1 MARILL
7 TDADHFLGPAV
18 EERLRTTGHEVIAV
32 REQLTS
38 RSQVA
43 ELVTGSAP
51 FDGVVANLDAVATV
65 APIADHTDDVVDDVL
80 DRLVRP
86 LYWILA
92 AVLPPMVAACEGAVV
107 VPTSATAL
115 RSGRHAVSAYEMARS
130 AQTAVVRSAGR
141 EMAAHGVRVNAVAP
155 NYVENPSYYPPELVA
170 DERFQRSVQREVPS
184 GRLGTGDEAAAV
196 VEYLL
201 SPGARYLFGAV
212 VPIDGGWSLG

>member
-1 MARILL
+1 MARILI
-7 TDADHFLGPAV
+7 TDAAHFLGPASAT
-18 EERLRTTGHEVIAV
+18 RLRAAGHEVV
-32 REQLTS
+32 TVEDRLTS
-38 RSQVA
+38 RRQVA
-43 ELVTGSAP
+43 DLVEDAGP
-51 FDGVVANLDAVATV
+51 VEGVVANLDAAATV
-65 APIADHTDDVVDDVL
+65 ASVAAHTDQVVDDVL

-92 AVLPPMVAACEGAVV
+92 AVLPPMVAAGDGAVV

-115 RSGRHAVSAYEMARS
+115 RSGRHTVSAYEMGRS

-184 GRLGTGDEAAAV
+184 GRLGSGDEAAAV

-201 SPGARYLFGAV
+201 SPAARYLFGAV
-212 VPIDGGWSLG
+212 LPVDGGWSLG

>member
-1 MARILL
+1 MPRILV
-7 TDADHFLGPAV
+7 TDAAHFLGPATAD
-18 EERLRTTGHEVIAV
+18 RLRASGHEVVAV
-32 REQLTS
+32 EDRLTS
-38 RSQVA
+38 RQQVA
-43 ELVTGSAP
+43 DLVAASGP
-51 FDGVVANLDAVATV
+51 FDGVVANLDATATV
-65 APIADHTDDVVDDVL
+65 ASVTAHTDEVVDDVL

-92 AVLPPMVAACEGAVV
+92 AVLPPMVATGEGAVV

-115 RSGRHAVSAYEMARS
+115 RSGRHTVSAYEMGRT
-130 AQTAVVRSAGR
+130 AQTALVRSAGR
-141 EMAAHGVRVNAVAP
+141 EMSAHGVRVNAVAP

-201 SPGARYLFGAV
+201 SPQARYLFGAV
-212 VPIDGGWSLG
+212 LPVDGGWSLG

>member
-7 TDADHFLGPAV
+7 TDAAHFLGPATAA
-18 EERLRTTGHEVIAV
+18 RLQRAGHDVV
-32 REQLTS
+32 TVDDRLTS
-38 RSQVA
+38 RQQVA
-43 ELVTGSAP
+43 DLVDDAGP
-51 FDGVVANLDAVATV
+51 FVGVVANLDAAATV
-65 APIADHTDDVVDDVL
+65 ASVTAHTDAVVDDVL

-86 LYWILA
+86 LYWILG
-92 AVLPPMVAACEGAVV
+92 AVLPPMVAAGDGAVV

-115 RSGRHAVSAYEMARS
+115 RSGRHTVSAYEMARS

-201 SPGARYLFGAV
+201 SGDARYLFGAV
-212 VPIDGGWSLG
+212 LPVDGGWSLG

>member
-1 MARILL
+1 VARILI
-7 TDADHFLGPAV
+7 TDAAHFLGPASAG
-18 EERLRTTGHEVIAV
+18 RLRDAGHDVVAV
-32 REQLTS
+32 EDRLTS
-38 RSQVA
+38 RQQVA
-43 ELVTGSAP
+43 ELVSDAGP
-51 FDGVVANLDAVATV
+51 FEGVVANLDAAVTV
-65 APIADHTDDVVDDVL
+65 ASVTAHTDEVVDDVL

-86 LYWILA
+86 LYWLLA
-92 AVLPPMVAACEGAVV
+92 AVLPSMVTAGDGALV

-115 RSGRHAVSAYEMARS
+115 RSGRHTVSAYEMART

-155 NYVENPSYYPPELVA
+155 NYVENPSYYPPDLVA
-170 DERFQRSVQREVPS
+170 DERFQRSVAREVPS

-212 VPIDGGWSLG
+212 LPVDGGWSLG

>member
-1 MARILL
+1 MSRILI
-7 TDADHFLGPAV
+7 TDATRFIGPATTQCLRAV
-18 EERLRTTGHEVIAV
+18 GHDVTALDER
-32 REQLTS
+32 LTS
-38 RSQVA
+38 RDQVTN
-43 ELVTGSAP
+43 LVTQRGP
-51 FDGVVANLDAVATV
+51 FDGVVANLDAPATV
-65 APIADHTDDVVDDVL
+65 ASVVDCNNEIVDEVL

-92 AVLPPMVAACEGAVV
+92 ATLPPMIEAGDGAVV

-115 RSGRHAVSAYEMARS
+115 RSGRHTVSAYEMARA

-170 DERFQRSVQREVPS
+170 DERFQRSVQRDVP
-184 GRLGTGDEAAAV
+184 RRVLTTGDEAAEV

-201 SPGARYLFGAV
+201 SPGARALFGAV
-212 VPIDGGWSLG
+212 LPVDGGWSLG

>member
-7 TDADHFLGPAV
+7 TDASHFLGPATAS
-18 EERLRTTGHEVIAV
+18 RLRSAGHDVVAV
-32 REQLTS
+32 EDRLTS
-38 RSQVA
+38 RPQVLD
-43 ELVTGSAP
+43 LVEGSGP
-51 FDGVVANLDAVATV
+51 FDGVVANLDATATV
-65 APIADHTDDVVDDVL
+65 ASVTAHTDQVVDDVL

-86 LYWILA
+86 LYWILG
-92 AVLPPMVAACEGAVV
+92 AVLPAMVAAGEGAVV

-115 RSGRHAVSAYEMARS
+115 RSGRHTVSAYEMGRT

-170 DERFQRSVQREVPS
+170 DERFQRSVQRDVPS

-201 SPGARYLFGAV
+201 SPEAVYLFGAV
-212 VPIDGGWSLG
+212 LPVDGGWSLG

>member
-1 MARILL
+1 MPRILL
-7 TDADHFLGPAV
+7 TDASHFLGPATTT
-18 EERLRTTGHEVIAV
+18 RLRDAGHEVVAV
-32 REQLTS
+32 EDRLTS
-38 RSQVA
+38 RQQVA
-43 ELVTGSAP
+43 ELVEGAGP
-51 FDGVVANLDAVATV
+51 FDGVVANLDAAATV
-65 APIADHTDDVVDDVL
+65 ASVAAHTDQVVDDVL
-80 DRLVRP
+80 DHLVRP

-92 AVLPPMVAACEGAVV
+92 AVLPPMVAAGEGAVV

-115 RSGRHAVSAYEMARS
+115 RSGRHTVSAYEMGRT

-184 GRLGTGDEAAAV
+184 GRLGSGDEAAAV

-212 VPIDGGWSLG
+212 LPVDGGWSLG